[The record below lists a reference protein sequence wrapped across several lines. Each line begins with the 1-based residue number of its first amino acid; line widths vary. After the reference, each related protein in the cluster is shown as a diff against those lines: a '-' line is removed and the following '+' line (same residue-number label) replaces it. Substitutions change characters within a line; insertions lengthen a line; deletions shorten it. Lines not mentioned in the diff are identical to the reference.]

1 MQIPVFLKFSLVKY
15 RKYAKIDKN
24 AKILKFW
31 LLGPLDTQK
40 LLKML
45 CSVTQSKKQLFLC
58 GFLLGQTLNM
68 RFYPILLHFQFF
80 WRNVEN
86 VQKINT
92 FFWRPKL
99 KIWLIEIVPYMDR
112 QLLYESDF
120 LFRPSKKCCF
130 FFNFFLFFSENLLWT
145 VFFHISRLI
154 FI

>member
-1 MQIPVFLKFSLVKY
+1 MNKSNSRSIMF
-15 RKYAKIDKN
+15 KIDKN

-86 VQKINT
+86 VQKNN
-92 FFWRPKL
+92 WKQL
-99 KIWLIEIVPYMDR
+99 EIWLIEIVPYMDR
-112 QLLYESDF
+112 QHLYESDF
-120 LFRPSKKCCF
+120 LFRPSKK
-130 FFNFFLFFSENLLWT
+130 SVV
-145 VFFHISRLI
+145 VF
-154 FI
+154 